1 MVSADTFNLDVAGA
15 FDYIADYANGT
26 ITTNALNL
34 DVGGNFSYNDA
45 ANDLTWRATDTLTVS
60 GNANIVAADFSN
72 SGTINVTNSFDITA
86 TDFTNAQT
94 ISANS
99 FNATVATFS
108 NQSGAT
114 ITAAECNLV
123 VHTSSSD
130 NGTITCLD
138 SINTAITNKLISS
151 CNLG

>member
-1 MVSADTFNLDVAGA
+1 MLL
-15 FDYIADYANGT
+15 IAL
-26 ITTNALNL
+26 ILQQQIL
-34 DVGGNFSYNDA
+34 
-45 ANDLTWRATDTLTVS
+45 LTLV
-60 GNANIVAADFSN
+60 
-72 SGTINVTNSFDITA
+72 
-86 TDFTNAQT
+86 T

-138 SINTAITNKLISS
+138 SEGNTAITNIAVPNSNGLSTQ
-151 CNLG
+151 